1 MPEENETLTAEEKAT
16 LASYMNMNYPKPEEK
31 TGIYHF
37 FNKVLGLKDSSKV
50 GNLDPEELNSVRSL
64 KRAELYSEEM
74 GLDLVK
80 DYLQKRAETIVST
93 SLSKNM
99 ALIKA
104 IITTKKESKTSLKT
118 GEDKSK
124 WKWGKKKEEE

>member
-1 MPEENETLTAEEKAT
+1 MPEEQEVLTPEEKLQLQQFVGQSFPTAQ
-16 LASYMNMNYPKPEEK
+16 EK

-37 FNKVLGLKDSSKV
+37 FNKVLELTDSSKV
-50 GNLDPEELNSVRSL
+50 GNLDAEELNTVRNL
-64 KRAELYSEEM
+64 QRAELYAEEM

-80 DYLQKRAETIVST
+80 DYLQKRGETIVAT

-104 IITTKKESKTSLKT
+104 IITTKKESKAKIST
-118 GEDKSK
+118 GEEKKK
-124 WKWGKKKEEE
+124 WLSKKEEE

>member
-1 MPEENETLTAEEKAT
+1 MPEEQENLSADEKQQLMA
-16 LASYMNMNYPKPEEK
+16 YMGQSFPTPLEK

-37 FNKVLGLKDSSKV
+37 FNKVLELTDSSKI
-50 GNLDPEELNSVRSL
+50 GNLDSEELNTVRNL
-64 KRAELYSEEM
+64 QRAALYAEEM

-80 DYLQKRAETIVST
+80 DYLQKRGETIIAT

-104 IITTKKESKTSLKT
+104 IITTKKESKTKLST
-118 GEDKSK
+118 GEE
-124 WKWGKKKEEE
+124 KKKWTWNKNKEE